1 MIKTLSLNCRGV
13 GSIPVRE
20 LRSYMLHGVAKKKK
34 KKGRSYT
41 KSHLSHEKMCNITSR
56 QKCKS
61 VPHRDSTHMPE

>member
-34 KKGRSYT
+34 RKKLY
-41 KSHLSHEKMCNITSR
+41 KKPFIT
-56 QKCKS
+56 
-61 VPHRDSTHMPE
+61 